1 MTGPGMMRVRSVVLI
16 AALAAALTLPP
27 AVGLAP
33 ACAQQM
39 MRLLE
44 RGPVGF
50 LHGQTL
56 LQQTGNLTA
65 GDFAHPATFDWDGD
79 GRTDLIVG
87 SGYGDLLL
95 FTRPGGGFYGPPRAL
110 LPAGDLP
117 LDAAPERR
125 QVSPWLGDLDGD
137 GGPEMLL
144 GIADCVYRYAV
155 RGGTTADGTV
165 LVGPETAPDLAPPL
179 APCAADLDGDGA
191 AEIIIADGN
200 GRLFELAGTS
210 PLPIIVAGA
219 PLQVAGPARA
229 WAGDWTGDGR
239 ADLLIGAGDGR
250 VLLCAGAAAGLGAPQ
265 AITAAAGAAE
275 RDAAPWA
282 TDFDGDGDLDL
293 LVGGR
298 AGFVA
303 LLERSGPDDLALT
316 GYLQQTRAP
325 IDAGRCAVATAGD
338 WDGDGLT
345 DLVVGGEDGR
355 VQLYVRLAGPE
366 LLFVRGLEVT
376 GEDGPVV
383 AEGPWPRFAAPAL
396 TDWDADG
403 DLDLLVGGASGR
415 VLVWRNTGGLQAL
428 GPVQV
433 GGAPLQLAGITMPAP
448 FDYNADGDT
457 DLFVGARPQ
466 PEQAPGPGV
475 VLPEIAPGCA
485 YFENI
490 ANRTGVLPN
499 FEKGVP
505 IAMTLTS
512 HGDGLRRDA
521 GFLAPYAT
529 YPGEWARPWQIDF
542 ITVTLE
548 GTYVFENLARRGAY
562 ADLQAQTE
570 GRALPP
576 ALLPPLYSAV
586 PALLDGTLGLLAA
599 DCPYGFVCWYRRD
612 ALEG

>member
-1 MTGPGMMRVRSVVLI
+1 MRARAWVLM
-16 AALAAALTLPP
+16 AAVMAAASLP
-27 AVGLAP
+27 P
-33 ACAQQM
+33 ACAQQFSV
-39 MRLLE
+39 LLE

-50 LHGQTL
+50 LRGRTL

-65 GDFAHPATFDWDGD
+65 GDFAHPAVFDWDGD
-79 GRTDLIVG
+79 GRADLIVG

-95 FTRPGGGFYGPPRAL
+95 FTRPGGGVYGAARAL
-110 LPAGDLP
+110 LPPEDLP

-125 QVSPWLGDLDGD
+125 QVSPGLGDLDGD
-137 GGPEMLL
+137 GSPELLL
-144 GIADCVYRYAV
+144 GIADHVYRYAV
-155 RGGTTADGTV
+155 RGGTTAEGTV
-165 LVGPETAPDLAPPL
+165 LISPETAPDLAPPP
-179 APCAADLDGDGA
+179 APCAADLDGDGR
-191 AEIIIADGN
+191 AEVIIADGS
-200 GRLFELAGTS
+200 GRVYELVGS
-210 PLPIIVAGA
+210 SLLPLIVAGA

-239 ADLLIGAGDGR
+239 ADLLVGTGDGR
-250 VLLCAGAAAGLGAPQ
+250 VLLCAGGPAGFRAPEELS
-265 AITAAAGAAE
+265 AAAGAVE

-303 LLERSGPDDLALT
+303 LLERRAPAELVSA

-325 IDAGRCAVATAGD
+325 LDAGRCAVATAGD

-355 VQLYVRLAGPE
+355 VQLFLRQPGAEMWYARA
-366 LLFVRGLEVT
+366 LEVT
-376 GEDGPVV
+376 GADGPVV

-415 VLVWRNTGGLQAL
+415 VLAWQNHGGLRAL
-428 GPVQV
+428 GPIEV

-448 FDYNADGDT
+448 FDYNGDGDT
-457 DLFVGARPQ
+457 DLFVGARPP

-490 ANRTGVLPN
+490 ANRPGVLPN

-512 HGDGLRRDA
+512 RGDDLRRDA
-521 GFLAPYAT
+521 GFLTPYAL
-529 YPGEWARPWQIDF
+529 YPGEWARPGHIDF

-548 GTYVFENLARRGAY
+548 GAYVFENRARRGAY

-576 ALLPPLYSAV
+576 ALLPPLYSVTLAV
-586 PALLDGTLGLLAA
+586 LDGTPGLLAA
-599 DCPYGFVCWYRRD
+599 DCAYGFVCWYPRD

>member
-1 MTGPGMMRVRSVVLI
+1 MRPRSVVLI
-16 AALAAALTLPP
+16 AALAAALSLTPT
-27 AVGLAP
+27 VGLAP
-33 ACAQQM
+33 AGAQQM
-39 MRLLE
+39 TRLLE

-50 LHGQTL
+50 LHGRTL
-56 LQQTGNLTA
+56 LQQIGNLTA

-79 GRTDLIVG
+79 GHTDLIVG

-95 FTRPGGGFYGPPRAL
+95 FTRPESGVYGSPRPL

-137 GGPEMLL
+137 GAPEMLL
-144 GIADCVYRYAV
+144 GIGDRVYRYAV
-155 RGGTTADGTV
+155 RGGTTAEGAV
-165 LVGPETAPDLAPPL
+165 LIGPETTPDLAPPL

-191 AEIIIADGN
+191 TEVIIADGR
-200 GRLFELAGTS
+200 GRVCELVGS
-210 PLPIIVAGA
+210 SLLPIIVAGT
-219 PLQVAGPARA
+219 PLHVAGPARA
-229 WAGDWTGDGR
+229 WAGDWTGDGH

-250 VLLCAGAAAGLGAPQ
+250 VLLCAGGPTGLNTPQEIAAAS
-265 AITAAAGAAE
+265 GAAE
-275 RDAAPWA
+275 RAAAPWA

-303 LLERSGPDDLALT
+303 LIERRGPDDLARA
-316 GYLQQTRAP
+316 GQLQQTRAP

-355 VQLYVRLAGPE
+355 VVLYLRLPGPE
-366 LLFVRGLEVT
+366 LLFARGLEVT
-376 GEDGPVV
+376 GEGGPVL

-415 VLVWRNTGGLQAL
+415 VLAWRNTGGLRAL
-428 GPVQV
+428 GPIEV

-490 ANRTGVLPN
+490 ATRPGVLPT

-505 IAMTLTS
+505 IAMTLAS
-512 HGDGLRRDA
+512 RADGLRRDA

-529 YPGEWARPWQIDF
+529 YPAEWARPWQIDF

-586 PALLDGTLGLLAA
+586 PALLDGMLGLLAA
-599 DCPYGFVCWYRRD
+599 DCAYGFVCWYPRA